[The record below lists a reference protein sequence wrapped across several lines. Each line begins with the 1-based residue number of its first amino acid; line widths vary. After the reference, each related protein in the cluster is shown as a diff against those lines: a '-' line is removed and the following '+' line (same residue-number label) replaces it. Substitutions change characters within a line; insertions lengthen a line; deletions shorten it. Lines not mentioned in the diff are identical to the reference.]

1 LSSLR
6 ISFTATALSRLRC
19 TSRSRTSPS
28 SSLGWRCSGGDHGG
42 RPSRY
47 FCGRRH
53 PLGARLRRGQG
64 HAVAFAA
71 MGGGR
76 RFGRGAKGGRPRPS
90 CSMATVNP
98 VNSHHVIAQARQ
110 EAALTKMVT
119 HDETPGGM
127 AYQAAWPMS
136 LLHRRGVP
144 TFPRREVPG
153 RGTFKGQPLHIRRC
167 FGGPEELNCNWPR

>member
-1 LSSLR
+1 MAAAHPDIFAAVGTHSGLACGAAR
-6 ISFTATALSRLRC
+6 DMP
-19 TSRSRTSPS
+19 SPS
-28 SSLGWRCSGGDHGG
+28 LPWAGGDG
-42 RPSRY
+42 S
-47 FCGRRH
+47 
-53 PLGARLRRGQG
+53 AEGQR
-64 HAVAFAA
+64 VE
-71 MGGGR
+71 
-76 RFGRGAKGGRPRPS
+76 RPRPS